1 MDLQSYHKLMSEIKA
16 LSQDQNKA
24 VNIIAVSKKQAS
36 EKIRIIANE
45 GHKHFGENQ
54 IQEIEQKW
62 PALKEEF
69 PNIKLHFIGTIQS
82 RKTERIFA
90 LCDEIH
96 SVDRIKIVKQIKELE
111 QKFGIAK
118 TYYIQ
123 VNTGDELQ
131 KSGVK
136 LNDIDDFI
144 RTVRAEYNFSIDG
157 LMCLPPQN
165 DDPNKHFLSLKSI
178 AESHNIQKLSMGM
191 SADYKEAINCGST
204 HLRVGTLI
212 FGKRD

>member
-1 MDLQSYHKLMSEIKA
+1 MSEIKA
-16 LSQDQNKA
+16 LSHDQNNA

-82 RKTERIFA
+82 RKTERIFE

-111 QKFGIAK
+111 QKFGIVK

>member
-1 MDLQSYHKLMSEIKA
+1 MSEIKT

-36 EKIRIIANE
+36 EKIRIIASE

-82 RKTERIFA
+82 RKTERIFE

-111 QKFGIAK
+111 QKFGIVK

-123 VNTGDELQ
+123 VNTGNEIQ
-131 KSGVK
+131 KSGVSMSE
-136 LNDIDDFI
+136 IDEFI
-144 RTVRAEYNFSIDG
+144 NKIRSEYNFSVHG

-165 DDPNKHFLSLKSI
+165 DDPKKHFLELKSVALRNDI
-178 AESHNIQKLSMGM
+178 NKLSMGM
-191 SADYKEAINCGST
+191 SGDYKEAISCGST
-204 HLRVGTLI
+204 HLRLGTVI
-212 FGKRD
+212 FGERN

>member
-1 MDLQSYHKLMSEIKA
+1 MDLQSYHKLMSEIKT
-16 LSQDQNKA
+16 LSQDQNQA

-54 IQEIEQKW
+54 VQEIEQKW

-82 RKTERIFA
+82 RKTERIFE

-111 QKFGIAK
+111 QKFGIVK

-136 LNDIDDFI
+136 LNDVDDFI
-144 RTVRAEYNFSIDG
+144 RTVRSEYNFSIDG

-165 DDPNKHFLSLKSI
+165 DDPNKHFLNLKSI

-212 FGKRD
+212 FGERD

>member
-1 MDLQSYHKLMSEIKA
+1 MDIQNYHKLMSEIKA
-16 LSQDQNKA
+16 LSHDQNNA

-82 RKTERIFA
+82 RKTERIFE

-111 QKFGIAK
+111 QKFGIVK

>member
-1 MDLQSYHKLMSEIKA
+1 MSEIKT

-36 EKIRIIANE
+36 EKIRIIASE

>member
-1 MDLQSYHKLMSEIKA
+1 MSEIKT

-82 RKTERIFA
+82 RKTERIFE

-111 QKFGIAK
+111 QKFGIVK

-123 VNTGDELQ
+123 VNTGNEIQ
-131 KSGVK
+131 KSGVSMSE
-136 LNDIDDFI
+136 IDEFI
-144 RTVRAEYNFSIDG
+144 NKIRSEYNFSVHG

-165 DDPNKHFLSLKSI
+165 DDPKKHFLELKSVALRNDI
-178 AESHNIQKLSMGM
+178 NKLSMGM
-191 SADYKEAINCGST
+191 SGDYKEAISCGST
-204 HLRVGTLI
+204 HLRLGTII
-212 FGKRD
+212 FGERN

>member
-1 MDLQSYHKLMSEIKA
+1 MDIKSYHKLMSEIKT

-36 EKIRIIANE
+36 EKIRIIASE

-82 RKTERIFA
+82 RKTERIFE

-111 QKFGIAK
+111 QKFGIVK

-123 VNTGDELQ
+123 VNTGNEIQ
-131 KSGVK
+131 KSGVSMSE
-136 LNDIDDFI
+136 IDEFI
-144 RTVRAEYNFSIDG
+144 NKIRSEYNFSVHG

-165 DDPNKHFLSLKSI
+165 DDPKKHFLELKSVALRNDI
-178 AESHNIQKLSMGM
+178 NKLSMGM
-191 SADYKEAINCGST
+191 SGDYKEAISCGST
-204 HLRVGTLI
+204 HLRLGTII
-212 FGKRD
+212 FGERN

>member
-1 MDLQSYHKLMSEIKA
+1 MDIQSYHKLMSEIKA
-16 LSQDQNKA
+16 LSHDQNNA

-82 RKTERIFA
+82 RKTERIFE

-111 QKFGIAK
+111 QKFGIVK

>member
-1 MDLQSYHKLMSEIKA
+1 MDIKSYHKLMSEIKT

-82 RKTERIFA
+82 RKTERIFE

-111 QKFGIAK
+111 QKFGIVK

-123 VNTGDELQ
+123 VNTGNEIQ
-131 KSGVK
+131 KSGVSMSE
-136 LNDIDDFI
+136 IDEFI
-144 RTVRAEYNFSIDG
+144 NKIRSEYNFSVHG

-165 DDPNKHFLSLKSI
+165 DDPKKHFLELKSVALRNDI
-178 AESHNIQKLSMGM
+178 NKLSMGM
-191 SADYKEAINCGST
+191 SGDYKEAISCGST
-204 HLRVGTLI
+204 HLRLGTII
-212 FGKRD
+212 FGERN

>member
-1 MDLQSYHKLMSEIKA
+1 MSEIKT

-36 EKIRIIANE
+36 EKIRIIASE

-82 RKTERIFA
+82 RKTERIFE

>member
-1 MDLQSYHKLMSEIKA
+1 MSEIKT

-36 EKIRIIANE
+36 EEIRIIANE
-45 GHKHFGENQ
+45 GHKHLGENQ

-62 PALKEEF
+62 PALKEEY

-82 RKTERIFA
+82 RKTERIFE

-111 QKFGIAK
+111 QKFGIVK

-123 VNTGDELQ
+123 VNTGNEIQ
-131 KSGVK
+131 KSGVSMSE
-136 LNDIDDFI
+136 IDEFI
-144 RTVRAEYNFSIDG
+144 NKIRSEYNFSVHG

-165 DDPNKHFLSLKSI
+165 ENPEKFFQKLKECSD
-178 AESHNIQKLSMGM
+178 KFGLTDLSMGM
-191 SADYKEAINCGST
+191 SNDYDVACKFGST
-204 HLRVGTLI
+204 FLRIGTKI
-212 FGKRD
+212 FGERG

>member
-1 MDLQSYHKLMSEIKA
+1 MSEIKT
-16 LSQDQNKA
+16 LSQDQNQA

-54 IQEIEQKW
+54 VQEIEQKW

-82 RKTERIFA
+82 RKTERIFE

-111 QKFGIAK
+111 QKFGIVK

-136 LNDIDDFI
+136 LNDVDDFI
-144 RTVRAEYNFSIDG
+144 RTVRSEYNFSIDG

-165 DDPNKHFLSLKSI
+165 DDPNKHFLNLKSI

-212 FGKRD
+212 FGERD